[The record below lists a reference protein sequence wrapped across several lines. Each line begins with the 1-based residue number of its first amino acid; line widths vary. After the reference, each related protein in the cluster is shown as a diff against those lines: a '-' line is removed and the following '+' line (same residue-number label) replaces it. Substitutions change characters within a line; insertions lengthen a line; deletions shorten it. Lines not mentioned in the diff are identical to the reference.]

1 MCTDSAVAEGYANT
15 ILFSSDGEFNI
26 FTKQVASLLF
36 LFMVMHVT
44 AACVINRLINYRLR
58 SIGRIC

>member
-15 ILFSSDGEFNI
+15 ILFSSDGEF
-26 FTKQVASLLF
+26 TKQVASLLL